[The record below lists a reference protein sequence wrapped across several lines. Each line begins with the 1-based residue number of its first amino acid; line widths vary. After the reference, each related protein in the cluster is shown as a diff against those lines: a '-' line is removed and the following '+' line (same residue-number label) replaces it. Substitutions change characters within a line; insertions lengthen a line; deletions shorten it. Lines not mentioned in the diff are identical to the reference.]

1 MNDFQLKE
9 KIKHSLRLGMGIWEK
24 WNPRNHYYLYNDFFG
39 DYEED
44 SRFELNDKGLKFCLV
59 NDQRGYKI
67 ILTFN
72 LNNLFK
78 IIGTDETYRCGSF
91 CTGIETI
98 GEKFE
103 RTKIFKVEYSYFQN
117 YYYENFKDEL
127 KDKILNYFI
136 TGCSN
141 YIFEAF
147 CVEEPKISFEKIEVK
162 ENEEIELK
170 EDNKYGYFDDDED
183 EDEEYIG
190 EPYDFDEII
199 LPFDNYKLESF
210 NLERDYYVFILY
222 SKNANKRY
230 KITFYY
236 NNVHS
241 IMINRRKYFK
251 GKDVECE
258 MVNDGIRIFYEI
270 EDSEFFECYK
280 QEPLWD
286 FGTDDLR
293 HIRFNGCDDF
303 VIDFI
308 FECCEIGVMEI

>member
-67 ILTFN
+67 TLTFN

-141 YIFEAF
+141 YIFETF
-147 CVEEPKISFEKIEVK
+147 CVEEPKISFDTFKVEKKDEVIEETIKYDYFDDEVK
-162 ENEEIELK
+162 E
-170 EDNKYGYFDDDED
+170 
-183 EDEEYIG
+183 YIG
-190 EPYDFDEII
+190 KLYNYDEII
-199 LPFDNYKLESF
+199 LPFDNYILESF
-210 NLERDYYVFILY
+210 NLKRDYYVFVLY
-222 SKNANKRY
+222 GENTNKRY

-236 NNVHS
+236 NNVRS
-241 IMINRRKYFK
+241 VMINRRKYFK
-251 GKDVECE
+251 GKYVECE
-258 MVNDGIRIFYEI
+258 MTDEGIRIFYEI
-270 EDSEFFECYK
+270 EDSKFFEWYK
-280 QEPLWD
+280 QEEFW
-286 FGTDDLR
+286 GCGADDLR
-293 HIRFNGCDDF
+293 HIRFNGCDNF
-303 VIDFI
+303 IIDFI
-308 FECCEIGVMEI
+308 FDCCEIGVMEI

>member
-1 MNDFQLKE
+1 MNEIELSNN
-9 KIKHSLRLGMGIWEK
+9 IKCSLERGMGIWET
-24 WNPRNHYYLYNDFFG
+24 WNPKNYYYLYDDYFG
-39 DYEED
+39 SYEED
-44 SRFELNDKGLKFCLV
+44 SRFELNDNGLRFYLV
-59 NDQRGYKI
+59 NDKRGYRI
-67 ILTFN
+67 TLTFD
-72 LNNLFK
+72 LNNIFK
-78 IIGTDETYRCGSF
+78 IIGTDESYRWVSYRI
-91 CTGIETI
+91 GIDTI
-98 GEKFE
+98 ENQLKE
-103 RTKIFKVEYSYFQN
+103 TKIFKASKSYFQN

-210 NLERDYYVFILY
+210 NLERNYYVFILY

-251 GKDVECE
+251 GKDVERE

-270 EDSEFFECYK
+270 EDSEFFEWYK